1 MSFVCVKNNHL
12 KNANI
17 HTCEV
22 ANQCSNIWSETT
34 TLNRQATREPIRGNN
49 RGTSAI
55 TKRTAI
61 LRQLL
66 KLALGAKE
74 IDIYTRYEP
83 DALPLMPNIYKLPD
97 SRMLSNGM
105 LTEYEL
111 RFLRYTMYASV
122 VK

>member
-1 MSFVCVKNNHL
+1 MISIIQSSIKSVKNL
-12 KNANI
+12 NI

-22 ANQCSNIWSETT
+22 TNQCSNVRSETI
-34 TLNRQATREPIRGNN
+34 TLNRQATREPIRGNS
-49 RGTSAI
+49 RSPSAT

-74 IDIYTRYEP
+74 IDIYMQHLP
-83 DALPLMPNIYKLPD
+83 NAMPLMPTIHRHMPD
-97 SRMLSNGM
+97 SI
-105 LTEYEL
+105 TIEYEL

>member
-1 MSFVCVKNNHL
+1 MSRIMQIKNV
-12 KNANI
+12 NI
-17 HTCEV
+17 HTCTV
-22 ANQCSNIWSETT
+22 TNQCSNVRSETI
-34 TLNRQATREPIRGNN
+34 TLNRQATREPIRGNS
-49 RGTSAI
+49 RSPSAT

-83 DALPLMPNIYKLPD
+83 NALPLIPNIYKWPPRVD
-97 SRMLSNGM
+97 KEG
-105 LTEYEL
+105 TITDYEL
-111 RFLRYTMYASV
+111 RCLRYTMYASV

>member
-1 MSFVCVKNNHL
+1 MSRIMQIKNV
-12 KNANI
+12 NI
-17 HTCEV
+17 HTCTV
-22 ANQCSNIWSETT
+22 TNQWCNIWSEYIN
-34 TLNRQATREPIRGNN
+34 LNRQATREPIRGN
-49 RGTSAI
+49 REGASAI

-66 KLALGAKE
+66 KLALRAKE
-74 IDIYTRYEP
+74 IDIYTEYEP
-83 DALPLMPNIYKLPD
+83 NALPLMPNIYKRPEC
-97 SRMLSNGM
+97 RMLSNGT

>member
-1 MSFVCVKNNHL
+1 MSRIMQIKNI
-12 KNANI
+12 NI

-22 ANQCSNIWSETT
+22 TNQCSNVRSETIN
-34 TLNRQATREPIRGNN
+34 LNRQATREPIRGN
-49 RGTSAI
+49 REGASAI

-83 DALPLMPNIYKLPD
+83 NALPLIPNIYKWPPRVD
-97 SRMLSNGM
+97 KEG
-105 LTEYEL
+105 TITDYEL
-111 RFLRYTMYASV
+111 RCLRYTMYASV

>member
-1 MSFVCVKNNHL
+1 MSRIMQIKNV
-12 KNANI
+12 NI
-17 HTCEV
+17 HTCTV
-22 ANQCSNIWSETT
+22 TNQCSNVWSEIIN
-34 TLNRQATREPIRGNN
+34 LNRQATREPICGN
-49 RGTSAI
+49 REGASAI

-74 IDIYTRYEP
+74 IDIYMQHLP
-83 DALPLMPNIYKLPD
+83 NAMPLMPTIHRHMPD
-97 SRMLSNGM
+97 SI
-105 LTEYEL
+105 TIEYEL

>member
-1 MSFVCVKNNHL
+1 MSRIMSVKNV
-12 KNANI
+12 NI

-22 ANQCSNIWSETT
+22 TNQCSNVRSETI
-34 TLNRQATREPIRGNN
+34 TLNRQATREPIRGNS
-49 RGTSAI
+49 RSPSAT

-74 IDIYTRYEP
+74 IDIYTEYEP
-83 DALPLMPNIYKLPD
+83 NALPLMPNIYKLPE
-97 SRMLSNGM
+97 SRMLSNGT

>member
-1 MSFVCVKNNHL
+1 MNIIQSRIISV

-22 ANQCSNIWSETT
+22 ANQCSNVWSETT
-34 TLNRQATREPIRGNN
+34 TLNRQATREPIRGNS

-83 DALPLMPNIYKLPD
+83 DALPLIPNIHKCPPRVD
-97 SRMLSNGM
+97 REG
-105 LTEYEL
+105 TITDYEL
-111 RFLRYTMYASV
+111 RCLRYTMYASV

>member
-1 MSFVCVKNNHL
+1 MNIIQSRIISV

-22 ANQCSNIWSETT
+22 ANQCSNVWSETT
-34 TLNRQATREPIRGNN
+34 TLNRQATREPIRGNSE
-49 RGTSAI
+49 GTSAI

-66 KLALGAKE
+66 KLALRAKE

-83 DALPLMPNIYKLPD
+83 NALPVMPNIYKWPP
-97 SRMLSNGM
+97 RVVSNGTWM
-105 LTEYEL
+105 DYEL
-111 RFLRYTMYASV
+111 RYLRFTRYVSV
-122 VK
+122 LK

>member
-1 MSFVCVKNNHL
+1 MSRIMSEKNE
-12 KNANI
+12 NI
-17 HTCEV
+17 HTCTV
-22 ANQCSNIWSETT
+22 TNQCSKVRLEIIN
-34 TLNRQATREPIRGNN
+34 LNRQATRKLIRENS
-49 RGTSAI
+49 RSPSAT

-66 KLALGAKE
+66 KLALRAKE
-74 IDIYTRYEP
+74 IDIYTEYEP
-83 DALPLMPNIYKLPD
+83 NALPLMPNIYKRPEC
-97 SRMLSNGM
+97 RMLSNGT